1 MPRVARLQA
10 ALGRTNRHGT
20 QRGAATL
27 VVVMV
32 LFFVMA
38 MVAAYSSRN
47 IVFEQ
52 RTSANFYTANA
63 AFEAAEAGLEWA
75 MSMLN
80 GPRTTSACAASTVTT
95 DPSFRQRYLRIDAAN
110 GAVTMPVVG
119 ERLPPAVC
127 WYDQVNNRW
136 TCHCPIDVTTPGS
149 IASTPTDSFVPSFR
163 VRFAE
168 IASPDSR
175 PGAVRVEVMGCTRWS
190 FTDDCLN
197 FYDSRPATD
206 CRGTVCATVA
216 LASALKSPPVAAVTA
231 RGSINAGGG
240 ATLGAYNASSGT
252 AGLTVLA
259 GGTVNT
265 TGLQLQ
271 GPPGVPSSVTFRQLD
286 PPLADAAFTAPRMFA
301 SLFGA
306 WPASYLEHPG
316 AVRMACGTPCSSTDL
331 RNAISFNPGRML
343 IAEGD
348 VAFDGGSIV
357 AGTSIGTE
365 AAPVALVVT
374 GNVTFTSATDVVG
387 LVYVR
392 AANWATS
399 GAGTIRGASVA
410 ESNITGTG
418 AFTTVFDQPVLERL
432 RWTTGSFVKVPGG
445 WKDFQ

>member
-1 MPRVARLQA
+1 MPPVTRQHTAKWPSASVGA
-10 ALGRTNRHGT
+10 

-63 AFEAAEAGLEWA
+63 AFEASEAGLEWA
-75 MSMLN
+75 LSMLN
-80 GPRTTSACAASTVTT
+80 GPRSTTACAASAVAT
-95 DPSFRQRYLRIDAAN
+95 DPSFRERYLRVDAGN
-110 GAVTMPVVG
+110 GAVTMPAVG
-119 ERLPPAVC
+119 ERLPPAMC

-136 TCHCPIDVTTPGS
+136 NCHCPIDPATPGT

-168 IASPDSR
+168 ITDPASR

-197 FYDSRPATD
+197 FYDTRPATD
-206 CRGTVCATVA
+206 CRGTVCATIA
-216 LASALKSPPVAAVTA
+216 LASALKSPPIAAVTA
-231 RGSINAGGG
+231 RGSVNATGG
-240 ATLGAYNASSGT
+240 ATLGAYNSTVGMT
-252 AGLTVLA
+252 GLTVLA

-271 GPPGVPSSVTFRQLD
+271 GPPGTPASETWRQLD
-286 PPLADAAFTAPRMFA
+286 TALGNAAFTAPRMFA
-301 SLFGA
+301 ALFGA
-306 WPASYLEHPG
+306 WPASYIEHPG
-316 AVRMACGTPCSSTDL
+316 AVRIACAAGCSSTDI
-331 RNAISFNPGRML
+331 RNAITFNPGRMFV
-343 IAEGD
+343 IDGD
-348 VAFDGGSIV
+348 VAFDGGSF
-357 AGTSIGTE
+357 ATGTSIGTE
-365 AAPVALVVT
+365 AAPVVLVVT
-374 GNVTFTSATDVVG
+374 GNATFTSATEIFG

-392 AANWATS
+392 AANWAT
-399 GAGTIRGASVA
+399 GGTGTITGATVA

-418 AFTTVFDQPVLERL
+418 DFKTVFSPLVLERL